1 MPIEAPGL
9 QRLSATLR
17 DLPPLAA
24 FANTRPAARSI
35 ASLRIRR
42 DTLAGL
48 VVGAAMVSSCIVFSE
63 PAVADALMAAVIVA
77 VPVLGVG
84 RIGGVSLINFLLWVA
99 IVALG
104 VGACAFSATFDTAI
118 KHQLVTLFLAA
129 GSFAIAAYVAA
140 DPLPRFKL
148 ILWGY
153 TASCILATLCA
164 LAGYFQLIPG
174 AYDLFT
180 NYGRA
185 RGTFKDPNVYSAAL
199 APALAFLTW
208 NMLRAD
214 TRVALLSAGIALLLS
229 IGLLVSFSRGAW
241 MACAAALALLVW
253 VLVVRSRRR
262 ADFYRLGTAG
272 LLGAIGLAASLMLVM
287 QIDQVRS
294 LLEQRASLDQSYDV
308 GPEGR
313 FGGQEKARQLIL
325 DHPLGIG
332 THTFRDVYHHEEPHN
347 VYLSMFLNAG
357 WIGGLLYIASVLM
370 TAAIGL
376 RYAMKNGYRQGPFL
390 VAGGTFAALALE
402 GYIID
407 TDHWRHFFLM
417 MGCVWGL
424 ADAELRLWLTAE
436 AAQDHDA

>member
-1 MPIEAPGL
+1 MPIETPVLLRLNAALRG
-9 QRLSATLR
+9 QRLATAAGSARGKLR
-17 DLPPLAA
+17 S
-24 FANTRPAARSI
+24 FPA
-35 ASLRIRR
+35 LRVRR
-42 DTLAGL
+42 DTLAG
-48 VVGAAMVSSCIVFSE
+48 VVVAAAMLSSCIVFSE
-63 PAVADALMAAVIVA
+63 PAIADALMAAVMVA

-84 RIGGVSLINFLLWVA
+84 RVGGVSLINFLLWVA

-104 VGACAFSATFDTAI
+104 TGACAFSATFDTAL
-118 KHQLVTLFLAA
+118 KHQLVTLFLAGGA
-129 GSFAIAAYVAA
+129 FAIAAYVAA

-148 ILWGY
+148 IMWCY
-153 TASCILATLCA
+153 TVSCIVATLCA

-174 AYDLFT
+174 TYELFT

-199 APALAFLTW
+199 APALAFMTW

-214 TRVALLSAGIALLLS
+214 MRSALLSAGIALLLAV
-229 IGLLVSFSRGAW
+229 GLLVSFSRGAW
-241 MACAAALALLVW
+241 LACAAAIAMIVW

-262 ADFYRLGTAG
+262 ADFFRLGTAG
-272 LLGAIGLAASLMLVM
+272 MLGTLGLAASLLLVM
-287 QIDQVRS
+287 QIDTVRS
-294 LLEQRASLDQSYDV
+294 LLEQRASLDQSYDS
-308 GPEGR
+308 GPDGR

-325 DHPLGIG
+325 ENPFGIG

-357 WIGGLLYIASVLM
+357 WVGGLLYVASVFM

-390 VAGGTFAALALE
+390 VAGSTFSALAFE
-402 GYIID
+402 GYVID
-407 TDHWRHFFLM
+407 TDHWRHVFLM

-424 ADAELRLWLTAE
+424 ADAELRLWVSGGLDDGPGA
-436 AAQDHDA
+436 

>member
-1 MPIEAPGL
+1 M
-9 QRLSATLR
+9 RS
-17 DLPPLAA
+17 PPLLSVIGS
-24 FANTRPAARSI
+24 ARSV
-35 ASLRIRR
+35 AEGVPQLRIRAS
-42 DTLAGL
+42 TLAGL
-48 VVGAAMVSSCIVFSE
+48 VVGSAMLTSCIVFSE

-77 VPVLGVG
+77 IPVLGAG

-148 ILWGY
+148 IMWCY
-153 TASCILATLCA
+153 TASCVMATLCA
-164 LAGYFQLIPG
+164 IAGYFQLVPG
-174 AYDLFT
+174 TYELFT

-185 RGTFKDPNVYSAAL
+185 RGTFKDPNVYGAAL

-208 NMLRAD
+208 NMLRAEM
-214 TRVALLSAGIALLLS
+214 RIALLSAVLALLLA

-241 MACAAALALLVW
+241 MAGAGAIGIVLW

-272 LLGAIGLAASLMLVM
+272 MLGALGLAASLMLVL
-287 QIDQVRS
+287 QIDSVRS

-332 THTFRDVYHHEEPHN
+332 THTFRDVHHHEEPHN

-357 WIGGLLYIASVLM
+357 WIGGLLYIASILM
-370 TAAIGL
+370 TGAIGL

-390 VAGGTFAALALE
+390 VAGGTFAALAVE

-407 TDHWRHFFLM
+407 SDHWRHFFLM

-424 ADAELRLWLTAE
+424 ADAELRLWLTAGTDE
-436 AAQDHDA
+436 DPDA

>member
-1 MPIEAPGL
+1 MRGFGVQAAPGNA
-9 QRLSATLR
+9 R
-17 DLPPLAA
+17 LAA
-24 FANTRPAARSI
+24 GGFAK
-35 ASLRIRR
+35 LRIRR
-42 DTLAGL
+42 DTLAGFI
-48 VVGAAMVSSCIVFSE
+48 VGAAMLSSCIVFSE
-63 PAVADALMAAVIVA
+63 PAVADALMAGVIVA
-77 VPVLGVG
+77 VPVLGAG

-99 IVALG
+99 VVALG
-104 VGACAFSATFDTAI
+104 LGACAFSATFDTAL

-129 GSFAIAAYVAA
+129 GSLAIAAYVAA
-140 DPLPRFKL
+140 EPLPRFQL
-148 ILWGY
+148 IMWCY

-214 TRVALLSAGIALLLS
+214 MRVALLSAGVALLLS

-241 MACAAALALLVW
+241 MACAAALGLLVW

-272 LLGAIGLAASLMLVM
+272 LLGAIGLSASLMLVL
-287 QIDQVRS
+287 QIDTVRS

-325 DHPLGIG
+325 NHPLGIG
-332 THTFRDVYHHEEPHN
+332 THTFRDVHHHEEPHN

-357 WIGGLLYIASVLM
+357 WTGGLLYIASVLM

-376 RYAMKNGYRQGPFL
+376 RYALKNGYRQGPFL
-390 VAGGTFAALALE
+390 VAGGAFAALALE

-407 TDHWRHFFLM
+407 TDHWRHFFLI

-424 ADAELRLWLTAE
+424 ADAELRLWLTPGPRATG
-436 AAQDHDA
+436 A

>member
-1 MPIEAPGL
+1 M
-9 QRLSATLR
+9 R
-17 DLPPLAA
+17 DLPGLAP
-24 FANTRPAARSI
+24 TGDARS
-35 ASLRIRR
+35 AAGVFSNLRIRR

-48 VVGAAMVSSCIVFSE
+48 VVGAAMLSSCIVFSE
-63 PAVADALMAAVIVA
+63 PAVADALMAGVIVA
-77 VPVLGVG
+77 VPVLGAG
-84 RIGGVSLINFLLWVA
+84 RIGGVTLINFLLWVA
-99 IVALG
+99 MVALG
-104 VGACAFSATFDTAI
+104 VGACAFSATFDTAL

-148 ILWGY
+148 IMWCY

-199 APALAFLTW
+199 APALAFMTW

-214 TRVALLSAGIALLLS
+214 MRIALLSAGITLLLS

-241 MACAAALALLVW
+241 LACAAAMGFLVW

-272 LLGAIGLAASLMLVM
+272 MLGAIGLAASLMLVL
-287 QIDQVRS
+287 QIDSVRS

-332 THTFRDVYHHEEPHN
+332 THTFRDVHHHEEPHN

-357 WIGGLLYIASVLM
+357 WIGGLLYICLLYTS
-370 TAAIGL
+370 
-376 RYAMKNGYRQGPFL
+376 R
-390 VAGGTFAALALE
+390 
-402 GYIID
+402 
-407 TDHWRHFFLM
+407 
-417 MGCVWGL
+417 CV
-424 ADAELRLWLTAE
+424 
-436 AAQDHDA
+436 

>member
-1 MPIEAPGL
+1 MQSL
-9 QRLSATLR
+9 QM
-17 DLPPLAA
+17 LAA
-24 FANTRPAARSI
+24 IGNTRQLAEAMPQ
-35 ASLRIRR
+35 LRIRAG
-42 DTLAGL
+42 TLAGL
-48 VVGAAMVSSCIVFSE
+48 AVGSAMFTSCIVFSE

-77 VPVLGVG
+77 IPVLGAG

-104 VGACAFSATFDTAI
+104 VGTCAFSATFETAI
-118 KHQLVTLFLAA
+118 KHQLVTLFLAGGA
-129 GSFAIAAYVAA
+129 FAIAAYVAA

-148 ILWGY
+148 IMWCY
-153 TASCILATLCA
+153 TASCVMATTCA
-164 LAGYFQLIPG
+164 IAGYFQLLPG
-174 AYDLFT
+174 TYELFT

-185 RGTFKDPNVYSAAL
+185 RGTFKDPNVYGAAL

-208 NMLRAD
+208 NMLRAEM
-214 TRVALLSAGIALLLS
+214 RVTVLSAILALMLA
-229 IGLLVSFSRGAW
+229 IGLLISFSRGAW
-241 MACAAALALLVW
+241 VAAAAAIGIVLW

-272 LLGAIGLAASLMLVM
+272 MLGALGLAASLLLVL
-287 QIDQVRS
+287 QIDSVRS
-294 LLEQRASLDQSYDV
+294 LLEQRASLDQSYDA

-313 FGGQEKARQLIL
+313 FGGQEKARALIL
-325 DHPLGIG
+325 DNPLGIG
-332 THTFRDVYHHEEPHN
+332 THTFRDVHHHEEPHN

-370 TAAIGL
+370 TGAIGL

-390 VAGGTFAALALE
+390 VAGGTFAALAAE

-407 TDHWRHFFLM
+407 SDHWRHVFLM

-424 ADAELRLWLTAE
+424 ADAELRLWLTAGPE
-436 AAQDHDA
+436 DGRDA